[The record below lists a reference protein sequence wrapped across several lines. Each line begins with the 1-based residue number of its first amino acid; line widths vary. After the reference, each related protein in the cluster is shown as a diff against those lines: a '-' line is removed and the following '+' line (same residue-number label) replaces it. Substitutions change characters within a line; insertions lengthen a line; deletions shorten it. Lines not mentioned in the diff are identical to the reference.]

1 LRDCGRGIPR
11 VRRGARIALLGIL
24 SAGLAAAAQG
34 QTSLGQASLA
44 IAGTTLTVSPESQTV
59 PFDTPTI
66 VGTHLAG
73 FDPATGTLPA
83 DLRVVGDFTGPE
95 IDGVLTLETVPNE
108 PFRIPRLSLAG
119 EYRLDDIRLV
129 QGGELLAYAEPRS
142 AAIRVTQILVTR
154 VTSRAMTLDEIRS
167 HGIVVDGSSVRA
179 FNFTFGF
186 GVEGDTFDYN
196 VPVVYVYPRDRS
208 GPPAVEVLTGGASQ
222 RFQPPQLAPF
232 TLQLMPRDGPQ
243 QHGCADPGGC
253 DEEQAPPLPGVILF
267 PVDLNLLH
275 QFFSVVLLAT
285 NGAPEG
291 DPLVI
296 RDLTAKIHL
305 PSGLAPART
314 QPPTVLGSPVPLRV
328 PGPDGELGTADDLT
342 FLVAQ
347 ATASAEFLVEGLRE
361 GTHIVDFD
369 LEGLLEGLP
378 TGVRR
383 ISGKAR
389 GAVVVRDPTL
399 GITISHPDVVR
410 ADEEY
415 TMQLA
420 VTNTG
425 ITPANLVNLTLPPSE
440 LSGVVV
446 VGDNR
451 QTIESILPGE
461 SEVVEFRL
469 RPLITGRVVASY
481 VRSDSHIT
489 PSFDLHVGV
498 GEAGIPLSPTEIV
511 LPTEVDSLPPVLKRQ
526 ALGLVGFGFSL
537 ASAPSGLLGDLPRLA
552 RREVD
557 QRVFELAQAGR
568 YVSLGADLFDASSEL
583 ACEWLGARDHDW
595 DWDTLRRITRR
606 GALVGDALGGVFAGE
621 AQSSAARDV
630 FERLARATADIAV
643 VSEVATGGAG
653 SYLEISS
660 RTSGKRLFAPGTSAE
675 RVRDLPFADLYDL
688 GVGEMALLGWPEEA
702 GYRVTLRRRAP
713 GVSDLDILAP
723 GVGSPLRTW
732 RWTGIG
738 LSEHG
743 RAVVEFDQ
751 GPAAP
756 FLEVDADGDGVFED
770 QVPGSQVD
778 LAPKPFAVVAAVQNS
793 LADKTGHVV
802 DVLVSADVD
811 WQSLVPRNPEHFEID
826 GKVSDGGFSTLGT
839 GAFAG
844 LRPGRIVRVVF
855 DNPLSPYATHDLTVD
870 GVRSVLGE
878 EIQQQSV
885 TVRTTVSMPGSMVE
899 GRVIGTDGLP
909 VPFARVELA
918 EVDFSNLDSLE
929 DPCIKHVTAAV
940 RADANG
946 QFLFDYVRQTECGG
960 VFELRGFEPASGHV
974 GRAFGRVRSIGQTVS
989 LDIVLLGRGL
999 VRGRVSYD
1007 DGTVPQQLRVVAA
1020 NPAFLEA
1027 RRALLD
1033 EQGNYEV
1040 GDLPVGPITISAQ
1053 DGEGNAASASVEIA
1067 NAGSTVLRDLV
1078 IPRRPPRPSGSV
1090 GGRVLSPDGVTPVYN
1105 AYLALYVGQ
1114 ALVDVRRS
1122 DVAGDFDFGAVPAGA
1137 AEIEAFDGETGRTG
1151 ARVFFEVVQ
1160 DQTSQVTILLRDER
1174 GVVEGHVYRQEI
1186 AGAVPLA
1193 NAVVYVSGQPF
1204 HTTTDAQ
1211 GYYRLDGVIAGQTTV
1226 VAADLDRQVSV
1237 RGSVNLVGDD
1247 FDVVRDLYF
1256 SMDSGEGGIQGEVL
1270 DVAGV
1275 PLPGALVHIAT
1286 SDVTWSLET
1295 IADGQG
1301 RFAFSDLSVGHYE
1314 VHAIKG
1320 ADGGKIGVDIDVP
1333 GQAPFVTI
1341 RFRHGTIRGT
1351 VRAEQPEGE
1360 PIGVV
1365 AIVRYRT
1372 TVVRFGLVGLD
1383 SASHDLITGSDGT
1396 FEIPDVLAG
1405 PYRLEI
1411 INAFYGSQSIQGE
1424 IVTNGQVDDHQV
1436 LFRLAGAVEG
1446 VVYDYD
1452 GVTPVA
1458 GAVVALNHPSF
1469 SSYQVS
1475 TDDLGHFRF
1484 EGLPPDPTIRF
1495 EIRAHSEE
1503 GVIQRDARIWAV
1515 LTGNGQ
1521 TLSVGLTLP
1530 IQGSLSGRVE
1540 SDSGEAIAGAAVNLR
1555 GSAYPYQSMAAQ
1567 SDADGNFEFTNVQ
1580 AGSVVVSALD
1590 LSGLGGKATA
1600 TVDVEGEQEQV
1611 LIRLQP
1617 VGSIHGRV
1625 TSPVDGSPVSSAQ
1638 VQLHRGGLVD
1648 SATSDGGG
1656 EFSFEALPLGSY
1668 EVRAFDAR
1676 TGRSGKAV
1684 GQTISYPGQAL
1695 EATVGL
1701 EARGSVR
1708 GHLYDPAGHVPV
1720 GGATVQLDSQGL
1732 MPFTTYCSTDADG
1745 AFVFEGIPQGA
1756 FRLRTREPG
1765 GFRTATGLGEV
1776 VREGD
1781 EVVIDLV
1788 LQESGSAA
1796 GRVLEPVPDS
1806 EQLFGQPTTVAVYQD
1821 LRLVGGSVDNPY
1833 HVGGILAGRGFTV
1846 QASQVGGAHRGSATG
1861 LVSTEGQEA
1870 HVDVRMWPIGA
1881 VRVLVLGSGDVAV
1894 AGATVHVTSHGPYG
1908 TQLFDSNTGTDGSVL
1923 FPQVGM
1929 GTVNAFA
1936 VDPATQL
1943 RGSASGSLSVD
1954 GGELAISVRLE
1965 PSQELVG
1972 RVVRADGATAAE
1984 GAVEV
1989 VQVAGRTYYAVCGVD
2004 GRFDFP
2010 ALPLGGF
2017 SIDVVENQGPGEWHG
2032 SGVLST
2038 ASPSLDLGT
2047 IRLDDRDP
2055 AVESIL
2061 PAEGA
2066 VAVPLATAITV
2077 EFSEPIASSRAQ
2089 ASWVELRKLGSGSV
2103 VASSRIW
2110 THGDRTLVVTP
2121 AQPLQSFT
2129 SYQVKVNTGVVD
2141 LAGRHLALPV
2151 LSTFTT
2157 VDSQPPV
2164 VISVIPASSTLNV
2177 PVDVQLHVTFSEPVE
2192 LESLSGTALSL
2203 VDVDSGAGVTTTFT
2217 LQPQGREVLV
2227 TPVADLLEDHV
2238 HRLTVQGVRDRSGNP
2253 MTQPFVSTFETRDVT
2268 APTLGA
2274 IEPPAGTSVT
2284 SGEALVVSAVVTDNQ
2299 AMGTVTF
2306 RWLGLSTTLT
2316 SPTVG
2321 SSYRWSLVV
2330 PPVLAPTDAE
2340 LEIEAGDLAGNVTRA
2355 SVALHAYP
2363 LLDPDSPRV
2372 QVLCPSAGAILV
2384 PGTSLAVLADASDD
2398 QGLLKVEFFLGAS
2411 TIPVASMAIPPFRY
2425 LVTAPST
2432 AREGDSILVRVV
2444 ATDYGLKSTEAS
2456 VAIGVVEGAVITGSR
2471 SISAADASFDGQSVA
2486 IAAGTVTIDG
2496 THTFRDLVVLAG
2508 ASVTHRDTTPAA
2520 EYRLDLHL
2528 DRDLFVACEG
2538 SVDASGLGY
2547 WGGGKTGGRAYGIGN
2562 LQSEGAN
2569 FGVGA
2574 SHGGRGGGYDGSSR
2588 TYGSLFDPHEP
2599 GGGSG
2604 GNGAQAGSDGGGV
2617 IRISVGRQAV
2627 VDGAMRANGATNLAP
2642 GAAGGAVR
2650 LDAQDIAGR
2659 GTIEADGGP
2668 GGGGGRIALYGQS
2681 MSEDLLAHVHAFG
2694 GARAGGGATPRLQ
2707 GAAGTVFLHRNPDSR
2722 GELRIDNRG
2731 LASEQWTELLS
2742 VGSGIVDSA
2751 TADSVTD
2758 LEADF
2763 RFSLTGLDVFFD
2775 GDESESWTI
2784 LSNAPHGQSLQ
2795 LAVEGHPHPATVGS
2809 AYSGRLVLD
2818 RLTVEGSAR
2827 AFVEDRVSTAE
2838 VATVDAGSRWIPEY
2852 QPPALTLSDV
2862 EILEGTGASTIVHL
2876 TAKLSRPAD
2885 EEARFHLA
2893 TIGGTATAGVDFA
2906 PAEATAV
2913 IPPGSNEFGW
2923 NVVVTGD
2930 GFTEPDETLEIVFD
2944 SAVGVLLPAT
2954 PTVITLLDDDG
2965 GHCEGPELLEN
2976 GGAEEPIV
2984 GASIPG
2990 WTRELGSTW
2999 TEAAGGAA
3007 EGGHYFYAGSVAL
3020 GHLTQDVDLSFLAEA
3035 IDASRA
3041 RLAFSSLVRSFDQPD
3056 PDATSLELEF
3066 RDATNSI
3073 VLGVT
3078 SSGEVAS
3085 VSEWRRIGMV
3095 VAPPPGAR
3103 WLRARLIA
3111 RRVASGTSSNDAN
3124 FDAVSLRPLD
3134 EPIVVLEGAS
3144 APEGTGGTSSL
3155 TFPVHLWCGPQSEV
3169 RVDLSTMSDGALSGV
3184 DFVPF
3189 AGTVIFPEGA
3199 ADESIEVALAADAI
3213 DEDDE
3218 SLRLVASSPIGAT
3231 LRSSS
3236 AVGVILD
3243 DDTATIAISDL
3254 ASLEGTAGVP
3264 TSFNVPIGL
3273 SLPSSR
3279 PIAVQFVTV
3288 AGSAVPPAD
3297 FAAASGTVSFAPGE
3311 TSKVAVVAVVADAL
3325 DEHDEGFSVQLSSPS
3340 GAPIADGEAQVSI
3353 LDDDDNLL
3361 TVSDAQ
3367 VVEGTGTDPSLAFQ
3381 IHLSS
3386 PALEDVP
3393 VSYQTEAISAVAG
3406 GDFFLASGTAIVP
3419 AGQTSAVVIVE
3430 VVADSEVEPTES
3442 LRLVVHDAPGATLED
3457 PIGLGTIIDDD
3468 LTGAIADSTAAEG
3481 NTGFS
3486 TMAFTVAL
3494 NAPAPQEVSVDFAT
3508 VALPPT
3514 SGAAT
3519 PGSDYTTTNGTVTF
3533 AAGEQTRPVLVPIRG
3548 DATDEPREHFL
3559 VRLSNPQ
3566 GLSLTDS
3573 EADGGIVD
3581 DEPPTVTTILPPNN
3595 TLVDGASA
3603 LSISAIVTDAAGVAS
3618 VTFSL
3623 DGVEFVDSAAPFG
3636 WDTVAP
3642 SPASL
3647 TTYTIGLRAV
3657 DGEGNVRLASSQ
3669 LRVRPPQIPPAL
3681 DSAKV
3686 HFRSGFFGLS
3696 IVGEAGAVTDPTDP
3710 PITVECRNL
3719 TSDETLAS
3727 IVAPDGSFAVPSI
3740 GSAGDSFELK
3750 AYDAIGLESAVMTL
3764 GPLVGD
3770 EGRVSRV
3777 SEFVGPYNW
3786 DGDGPLT
3793 GLPLVAISEGLLA
3806 GCACYDQSA
3815 LPEAHTG
3822 QLDLQLFDLADP
3834 LAPTLAGELTLH
3846 LGDNPPDLCD
3856 LASNSCSATCDTEI
3870 GFSTCYDPCAAACEP
3885 DDQGCFDACYASCGG
3900 ARADACWSDCSDGR
3914 SECELSP
3921 SCADGASACLASCEV
3936 GGDDPAC
3943 VAGCQAFS
3951 DACAA
3956 GIHGAFYLPFA
3967 FTGFDADHGVVA
3979 ITQGP
3984 FVRIVDARDASAP
3997 FLDDARQSLRLLSSG
4012 RLAGV
4017 QVRDGYAY
4025 AIEASSPNRLFV
4037 LDVRD
4042 PRDPVVLASS
4052 PLELGTVKDFRVDG
4066 GELHAVTVDGGLGTY
4081 HLLALGEP
4089 GESVRRATSSTFA
4102 VADQVAGLTTIGG
4115 LAAFTDSGHLPHLLT
4130 FHADQESGSSAH
4142 SSQFFT
4148 DCGPGGTTPVGDLFA
4163 ISCGGAEV
4171 AVGSLDTSL
4180 AGHGFT
4186 LQSSESD
4193 PFGNVNRL
4201 LVDGGLLWTFPS
4213 GRGYQSSALRPWLEG
4228 QRIAVERTAI
4238 GALATGSP
4246 GAASGALAL
4255 RAFGELGLVEV
4266 PVAPDGSFS
4275 APLAGARVGEALRLQ
4290 AADAEGH
4297 GGNSISLRVP
4307 AGSQGGFLSLSA
4319 WGGASRVARQSD
4331 LIAAV
4336 AAEVDGGGMSHVA
4349 LGSVAG
4355 GALVALS
4362 EVATAGPVRDA
4373 VVANGALYLAG
4384 TALLVFDLTD
4394 AANPVPQAPVDL
4406 FGGNPVLAL
4415 AFDGTRLW
4423 ALGAVGPDQLLL
4435 PVDLTTPL
4443 VPVAAAADAIPIVA
4457 AGQPRLFVVG
4467 SSLYRL
4473 AEGRIERWS
4482 ISTAGPPV
4490 AVASGTF
4497 PGLGFRDLEGVE
4509 GEIEVASAGEGPR
4522 KLLEAAGSL
4531 SLGAAPSSPTPV
4543 AGLFSLEDSEG
4554 SHLWSAVGLGGAEM
4568 SDADRRF
4575 SVDCFLRDAQATASD
4590 LLLLTGCGVE
4600 LEVQP

>member
-1 LRDCGRGIPR
+1 MG
-11 VRRGARIALLGIL
+11 LGT
-24 SAGLAAAAQG
+24 AAQG
-34 QTSLGQASLA
+34 QSNLGQASLA

-73 FDPATGTLPA
+73 FDPAAGTLPA
-83 DLRVVGDFTGPE
+83 DLRVVGDFSGPE

-119 EYRLDDIRLV
+119 EYQLDDIRLV

-167 HGIVVDGSSVRA
+167 HGIVVDGTSVRA

-314 QPPTVLGSPVPLRV
+314 EPPTVLGSPVPLRV

-347 ATASAEFLVEGLRE
+347 ATANAEFLVEGLRE
-361 GTHIVDFD
+361 GTHVVDFD

-378 TGVRR
+378 TGIRR

-425 ITPANLVNLTLPPSE
+425 ITPANLVHLTLPPSQ

-481 VRSDSHIT
+481 VRADSHVS

-526 ALGLVGFGFSL
+526 ALGLVGLGFSL
-537 ASAPSGLLGDLPRLA
+537 ASAPSALLGELPRLA

-568 YVSLGADLFDASSEL
+568 YVSLGADLFDASAEL

-595 DWDTLRRITRR
+595 DWDTMRRITRR
-606 GALVGDALGGVFAGE
+606 GALVGDALGDVFAEE
-621 AQSSAARDV
+621 ARASTARDV
-630 FERLARATADIAV
+630 FERFARATADIAL

-660 RTSGKRLFAPGTSAE
+660 RTSGKRVFAPGTSAE

-688 GVGEMALLGWPEEA
+688 GEGEMALLGWPEEG

-713 GVSDLDILAP
+713 GVSDLDVLAP
-723 GVGSPLRTW
+723 GASSPLREW

-738 LSEHG
+738 LSENG
-743 RAVVEFDQ
+743 RAVVDFDL
-751 GPAAP
+751 GGAAP
-756 FLEVDADGDGVFED
+756 VLALDADGDGVFED
-770 QVPGSQVD
+770 QIPGSPVD
-778 LAPKPFAVVAAVQNS
+778 LAPRPFAVVAAVQNS
-793 LADKTGHVV
+793 QVDKTGHVV
-802 DVLVSADVD
+802 DVLLSADVD
-811 WQSLVPRNPEHFEID
+811 WQSLAPRNPAHFQID
-826 GKVSDGGFSTLGT
+826 GKVSDGGFSALGT
-839 GAFAG
+839 GAFEG
-844 LRPGRIVRVVF
+844 LRAGRIVRVVF
-855 DNPLSPYATHDLTVD
+855 DNPLSPYATHELTVD
-870 GVRSVLGE
+870 GVRSVLGA
-878 EIQQQSV
+878 EIDGESV
-885 TVRTTVSMPGSMVE
+885 AVRTTVSMPGTMVQ
-899 GRVIGTDGLP
+899 GRVIGADGLP

-918 EVDFSNLDSLE
+918 EVDLSNLDSLE
-929 DPCIKHVTAAV
+929 DPCIQHVTAAV

-946 QFLFDYVRQTECGG
+946 QFFFDYVRQTECGG

-974 GRAFGRVRSIGQTVS
+974 GRAFGRVRFIGQTVS

-999 VRGRVSYD
+999 IRGRVTYD
-1007 DGTVPQQLRVVAA
+1007 DGSVPRRLRVVAA

-1033 EQGNYEV
+1033 DQGNYEV

-1053 DGEGNAASASVEIA
+1053 DGEGNAVAASVEIPT
-1067 NAGSTVLRDLV
+1067 AGSTVLRDLV

-1090 GGRVLSPDGVTPVYN
+1090 GGTVLSPDGVTPVYN

-1114 ALVDVRRS
+1114 TLVDVRRS
-1122 DVAGDFDFGAVPAGA
+1122 DVAGDFDFGSVPAGA
-1137 AEIEAFDGETGRTG
+1137 AEIEAFEGETGRSG
-1151 ARVFFEVVQ
+1151 ARVFFDVAP
-1160 DQTSQVTILLRDER
+1160 DQASRVTILLRDER
-1174 GVVEGHVYRQEI
+1174 GVVEGHVYRQEL

-1193 NAVVYVSGQPF
+1193 GAVVYVSGQPF

-1211 GYYRLDGVIAGQTTV
+1211 GYYRLDGVIAGQTRV
-1226 VAADLDRQVSV
+1226 VAADLERQLTTW
-1237 RGSVNLVGDD
+1237 GAVNLVGDD

-1256 SMDSGEGGIQGEVL
+1256 ALDSGQGGIQGEVL
-1270 DVAGV
+1270 DVAGLPV
-1275 PLPGALVHIAT
+1275 PGAVVHIAT
-1286 SDVTWSLET
+1286 SDVTWSRET

-1301 RFAFSDLSVGHYE
+1301 RFAFGDLSVGHYE

-1320 ADGGKIGVDIDVP
+1320 ADGGKVGVDIDVP

-1360 PIGVV
+1360 PVGVV
-1365 AIVRYRT
+1365 AVVRYRT

-1383 SASHDLITGSDGT
+1383 TTSHDLITDSDGS
-1396 FEIPDVLAG
+1396 FELPEALAG
-1405 PYRLEI
+1405 PYRLEVF
-1411 INAFYGSQSIQGE
+1411 NAFYGSQSIQGE

-1458 GAVVALNHPSF
+1458 GAVVALDHPSF
-1469 SSYQVS
+1469 ASYQVS
-1475 TDDLGHFRF
+1475 TDDLGQFRF
-1484 EGLPPDPTIRF
+1484 AGLPPDPAIRF
-1495 EIRAHSEE
+1495 GIRAHAEQ

-1515 LTGNGQ
+1515 LAGNGQ
-1521 TLSVGLTLP
+1521 TLSVSLTLP
-1530 IQGSLSGRVE
+1530 IQGSVSGRVE
-1540 SDSGEAIAGAAVNLR
+1540 SDSGEAVAGAAVHLR
-1555 GSAYPYQSMAAQ
+1555 GALYPFQSMAAQ
-1567 SDADGNFEFTNVQ
+1567 SDADGNFQFANVQ

-1590 LSGLGGKATA
+1590 LAGLGGKATA

-1638 VQLHRGGLVD
+1638 VQLHRGGLFD

-1656 EFSFEALPLGSY
+1656 EFAFEALPLGAY
-1668 EVRAFDAR
+1668 EIRAFDAR
-1676 TGRSGKAV
+1676 TGRSGKSG
-1684 GQTISYPGQAL
+1684 GQTISYPGQVL
-1695 EATVGL
+1695 EVTVVL
-1701 EARGSVR
+1701 EARGSVH

-1720 GGATVQLDSQGL
+1720 VGATVQLDSQGL
-1732 MPFTTYCSTDADG
+1732 IPFTTYCSTDAEG
-1745 AFVFEGIPQGA
+1745 AFAFDGVPQGT

-1765 GFRTATGLGEV
+1765 GFRTASGAGEI

-1781 EVVIDLV
+1781 EVAIDLV

-1796 GRVLEPVPDS
+1796 GRILEPVPDS
-1806 EQLFGQPTTVAVYQD
+1806 EQLFGHPTTVAVYQD
-1821 LRLVGGSVDNPY
+1821 SRFVGGSVDNPY

-1881 VRVLVLGSGDVAV
+1881 VRVSVLGAGDVAV
-1894 AGATVHVTSHGPYG
+1894 AGAAVHLTSHGPYG
-1908 TQLFDSNTGTDGSVL
+1908 TQLFDANTGADGSVV
-1923 FPQVGM
+1923 FPQVGA
-1929 GTVNAFA
+1929 GTVSAFA

-1943 RGSASGSLSVD
+1943 RGSASGSLAVD
-1954 GGELAISVRLE
+1954 GAELPVSVRLE
-1965 PSQELVG
+1965 PSQELEG
-1972 RVVRADGATAAE
+1972 RVVEADGVTAAQ

-1989 VQVAGRTYYAVCGVD
+1989 VQVAGRTYYAICASD

-2017 SIDVVENQGPGEWHG
+2017 SIDIVENLGPGEWHG
-2032 SGVLST
+2032 SGVLSS

-2055 AVESIL
+2055 AVESVL
-2061 PAEGA
+2061 PVEGA

-2077 EFSEPIASSRAQ
+2077 TFSEPVASSRAQ
-2089 ASWVELRKLGSGSV
+2089 ASWVELRKLGSATV
-2103 VASSRIW
+2103 VATARLW
-2110 THGDRTLVVTP
+2110 TNGDRTLVVTP
-2121 AQPLQSFT
+2121 TQPLQSFT

-2151 LSTFTT
+2151 LSSFTT

-2164 VISVIPASSTLNV
+2164 VISTIPASSALNV
-2177 PVDVQLHVTFSEPVE
+2177 PVDVQLHVAFSEPVD

-2203 VDVDSGAGVTTTFT
+2203 FDVDSGAGVTTTFT
-2217 LQPQGREVLV
+2217 LQPQGREALI
-2227 TPVADLLEDHV
+2227 TPVADLVADHV
-2238 HRLTVQGVRDRSGNP
+2238 HRLTVQGVRDLSGNP
-2253 MTQPFVSTFETRDVT
+2253 MAQPFVLTFETRDVT
-2268 APTLGA
+2268 PPAVGA
-2274 IEPPAGTSVT
+2274 IDPAAGTSVT
-2284 SGEALVVSAVVTDNQ
+2284 SGDSLTVSAAVTDNQ
-2299 AMGTVTF
+2299 GMGTVTF
-2306 RWLGLSTTLT
+2306 RWLGLTTTLT
-2316 SPTVG
+2316 SPTIG

-2340 LEIEAGDLAGNVTRA
+2340 LEIEAVDVAGNLAHAAVP
-2355 SVALHAYP
+2355 LHVEP

-2372 QVLCPSAGAILV
+2372 EVLCPSAGAILV
-2384 PGTSLAVLADASDD
+2384 PGTRLSVLADASDD
-2398 QGLLKVEFFLGAS
+2398 QGLLKVEFFLGTS
-2411 TIPVASMAIPPFRY
+2411 TIPVASLTAPPFRY

-2432 AREGDSILVRVV
+2432 AQEGDSILVRVV

-2456 VAIGVVEGAVITGSR
+2456 VAIGIVQGAVITGSR
-2471 SISAADASFDGQSVA
+2471 SITAADTSFDGQSVA

-2496 THTFRDLVVLAG
+2496 SHRFRDLAVLAG

-2538 SVDASGLGY
+2538 SVEVSGLGY
-2547 WGGGKTGGRAYGIGN
+2547 RGGGKTGGRAYGFGN
-2562 LQSEGAN
+2562 LQTEGAN
-2569 FGVGA
+2569 FGVAA

-2588 TYGSLFDPHEP
+2588 TYGSLFDPGEP

-2617 IRISVGRQAV
+2617 IRIDVGRYAV

-2642 GAAGGAVR
+2642 GAAGGSVR
-2650 LDAQDIAGR
+2650 LDAQDISGR

-2681 MSEDLLAHVHAFG
+2681 IADDLVARVHAYG
-2694 GARAGGGATPRLQ
+2694 GARSGGGATSRLQ
-2707 GAAGTVFLHRNPDSR
+2707 GAAGTVFLRRNGEAR
-2722 GELRIDNRG
+2722 GELRIDNRD

-2742 VGSGIVDSA
+2742 IGSGVVDSA
-2751 TADSVTD
+2751 SADSVTD

-2763 RFSLTGLDVFFD
+2763 RFSLAGLDVLFD
-2775 GDESESWTI
+2775 GDDSDSWTV
-2784 LSNAPHGQSLQ
+2784 LGNAPHGQSLQ

-2809 AYSGRLVLD
+2809 VYSGRLVLD
-2818 RLTVEGSAR
+2818 RLTVRGSAR
-2827 AFVEDRVSTAE
+2827 AFVEDRVSTSE
-2838 VATVDAGSRWIPEY
+2838 SATVESGSRWIPEY
-2852 QPPALTLSDV
+2852 QPPALTLADV
-2862 EILEGTGASTIVHL
+2862 EVLEGTGESTVIHL
-2876 TAKLSRPAD
+2876 TARLSRAAD
-2885 EEARFHLA
+2885 EEARFHFA
-2893 TIGGTATAGVDFA
+2893 TVGGTATAGVDFT

-2913 IPPGSNEFGW
+2913 IPTGSTEFGW
-2923 NVVVTGD
+2923 NVVVAGD
-2930 GFTEPDETLEIVFD
+2930 GLAEPDETLDVVFD
-2944 SAVGVLLPAT
+2944 SAVGVRLPAT
-2954 PTVITLLDDDG
+2954 PAVITLLDDDA
-2965 GHCEGPELLEN
+2965 GHCSGPELLAN
-2976 GGAEEPIV
+2976 GGAEEPVV
-2984 GASIPG
+2984 GGSIPG

-2999 TEAAGGAA
+2999 TEASGGAA
-3007 EGGHYFYAGSVAL
+3007 EGSRYFYAGAVSL
-3020 GHLTQDVDLSFLAEA
+3020 GHLTQDVDVSFLAEA

-3056 PDATSLELEF
+3056 PDAASLELEF
-3066 RDATNSI
+3066 RDATNSV
-3073 VLGVT
+3073 VLAVAA
-3078 SSGEVAS
+3078 SGEVAS

-3095 VAPPPGAR
+3095 AAPPPGTR

-3111 RRVASGTSSNDAN
+3111 RRVASGTTSNDAN

-3134 EPIVVLEGAS
+3134 EPIVDMEGAA
-3144 APEGTGGTSSL
+3144 APEGTGGASGLS
-3155 TFPVHLWCGPQSEV
+3155 FPIRLWCGPQSEV
-3169 RVDLSTMSDGALSGV
+3169 RVDVTTASAGAVSGV
-3184 DFVPF
+3184 DFAPF
-3189 AGTVIFPEGA
+3189 AATVIFPEGA
-3199 ADESIEVALAADAI
+3199 SEESIEVALVTDAI

-3218 SLRLVASSPIGAT
+3218 NLRLVASSPIGAT
-3231 LRSSS
+3231 LRFGS
-3236 AVGVILD
+3236 VLGVIVD
-3243 DDTATIAISDL
+3243 DDTTTIAISDL

-3264 TSFNVPIGL
+3264 STFSVPVGL

-3279 PIAVQFVTV
+3279 PIAVQFATV
-3288 AGSAVPPAD
+3288 AGTATSPAD
-3297 FAAASGTVSFAPGE
+3297 FADASGTVSFAPGE
-3311 TSKVAVVAVVADAL
+3311 TAKVVLVSVAADAL
-3325 DEHDEGFSVQLSSPS
+3325 DEHDENLSVLLSNPS

-3367 VVEGTGTDPSLAFQ
+3367 VAEGTGTNPSLAFQ

-3386 PALEDVP
+3386 PALEDVS
-3393 VSYQTEAISAVAG
+3393 VSYQTEAISADSG
-3406 GDFFLASGTAIVP
+3406 SDYLPASGTATLP
-3419 AGQTSAVVIVE
+3419 AGQTSLVVSVE
-3430 VVADSEVEPTES
+3430 VVADSAVEPTES
-3442 LRLVVHDAPGATLED
+3442 LRLVVTEAPGATLED
-3457 PIGLGTIIDDD
+3457 PIGLGTIVDDD
-3468 LTGAIADSTAAEG
+3468 LTGAIADSTAVEG
-3481 NTGFS
+3481 NSGFS
-3486 TMAFTVAL
+3486 TMAFAVAL
-3494 NAPAPQEVSVDFAT
+3494 NAPAPQPVSVEFAT

-3514 SGAAT
+3514 RGAAT
-3519 PGSDYTTTNGTVTF
+3519 PGSDYTSTSGTLTF
-3533 AAGEQTRPVLVPIRG
+3533 AAGEQSRPVLVPIRG

-3595 TLVDGASA
+3595 TLVDGGSP
-3603 LSISAIVTDAAGVAS
+3603 LTISAIVTDAAGVAS
-3618 VTFSL
+3618 VTFTL
-3623 DGVEFVDSAAPFG
+3623 DGVDFADSAAPYA

-3642 SPASL
+3642 SPANL

-3681 DSAKV
+3681 DPAKV
-3686 HFRSGFFGLS
+3686 HFQSGFFGLS
-3696 IVGEAGAVTDPTDP
+3696 IVGEAGAVSDPTDP
-3710 PITVECRNL
+3710 PITVESRNL
-3719 TSDETLAS
+3719 ATDEVFAA
-3727 IVAPDGSFAVPSI
+3727 IVAPDGSFTLPSF
-3740 GSAGDSFELK
+3740 GSAGESFELR
-3750 AYDAIGLESAVMTL
+3750 AHDAIGLESATVGL

-3770 EGRVSRV
+3770 EGRVAASAW
-3777 SEFVGPYNW
+3777 FVGPYNR
-3786 DGDGPLT
+3786 DGDGPIT
-3793 GLPLVAISEGLLA
+3793 ALPLVAASDGLLA
-3806 GCACYDQSA
+3806 GCNCYDQSQQ
-3815 LPEAHTG
+3815 PEHFDG
-3822 QLDLQLFDLADP
+3822 LLDLQLFDISTP
-3834 LAPTLAGELTLH
+3834 LSPSLAGELQLH
-3846 LGDNPPDLCD
+3846 YGDDPPDLCS
-3856 LASNSCSATCDTEI
+3856 LANESCSLTCDTEV
-3870 GFSTCYDPCAAACEP
+3870 GFSSCYDPCAAACDPE
-3885 DDQGCFDACYASCGG
+3885 DQACFDACYESCGG
-3900 ARADACWSDCSDGR
+3900 ARADACWSDCFDGR
-3914 SECELSP
+3914 SACDASQSCE
-3921 SCADGASACLASCEV
+3921 DGASACRASCTL

-3956 GIHGAFYLPFA
+3956 GIHGAFYLPYA
-3967 FTGFDADHGVVA
+3967 FLGFDIESGVVA
-3979 ITQGP
+3979 IVQGP
-3984 FVRIVDARDASAP
+3984 YVRIVDARDPSTP

-4025 AIEASSPNRLFV
+4025 ALEASSPNRLFV

-4042 PRDPVVLASS
+4042 PRNPVVLASS
-4052 PLELGTVKDFRVDG
+4052 PLGLGTVKDFRVEG
-4066 GELHAVTVDGGLGTY
+4066 GELHAVTADGGLGTY
-4081 HLLALGEP
+4081 HRLTLGVP
-4089 GESVRRATSSTFA
+4089 GESVRWATSSTFG
-4102 VADQVAGLTTIGG
+4102 VADRVAGLTPIDGV
-4115 LAAFTDSGHLPHLLT
+4115 AAFTATGHLPHLLT
-4130 FHADQESGSSAH
+4130 FHADQESGSSVH
-4142 SSQFFT
+4142 SSPFFA
-4148 DCGPGGTTPVGDLFA
+4148 DCDPGGTAPVGDLFA
-4163 ISCGGAEV
+4163 ISCGGAQV

-4180 AGHGFT
+4180 AGHGFA
-4186 LQSSESD
+4186 LQSTEEA
-4193 PFGNVNRL
+4193 PFGNVTRL
-4201 LVDGGLLWTFPS
+4201 LVDDGLLWTFPS
-4213 GRGYQSSALRPWLEG
+4213 GVGYPSAALRPWLERR
-4228 QRIAVERTAI
+4228 RITIERTAG

-4246 GAASGALAL
+4246 GAAIGAVAL
-4255 RAFGELGLVEV
+4255 RAAGAMGLVEV

-4275 APLAGARVGEALRLQ
+4275 APLAGAGVGEALRLQ

-4297 GGNSISLRVP
+4297 GGSSISLRVP

-4331 LIAAV
+4331 LVAAV
-4336 AAEVDGGGMSHVA
+4336 AAEVDGGGLSHVA

-4384 TALLVFDLTD
+4384 TALLVFDLAD

-4423 ALGAVGPDQLLL
+4423 ALGAVGPDQQLL

-4443 VPVAAAADAIPIVA
+4443 APVAAAADAIPIVA

-4473 AEGRIERWS
+4473 GDGRIDRWS
-4482 ISTAGPPV
+4482 ISTVGPP
-4490 AVASGTF
+4490 ASAASGTF
-4497 PGLGFRDLEGVE
+4497 VGLGLRDLEVVD

-4522 KLLEAAGSL
+4522 GLVEAGGAL
-4531 SLGAAPSSPTPV
+4531 SLGAAPSRPTPV
-4543 AGLFSLEDSEG
+4543 AGLFSLSDSEG
-4554 SHLWSAVGLGGAEM
+4554 SHLWSAVGLAGAEE
-4568 SDADRRF
+4568 SGADRRF
-4575 SVDCFLRDAQATASD
+4575 SAACFLRDALASPSD